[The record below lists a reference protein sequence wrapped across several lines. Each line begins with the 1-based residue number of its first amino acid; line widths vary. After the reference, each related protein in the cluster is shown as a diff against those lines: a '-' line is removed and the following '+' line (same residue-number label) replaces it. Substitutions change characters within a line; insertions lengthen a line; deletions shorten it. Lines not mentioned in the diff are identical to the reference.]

1 MADSTISNMCE
12 RIRAGD
18 VTMKELD
25 RIAIPARRKQVTKL
39 CSAAGEYGIDEAV
52 EQKLNEAKAFN
63 RHKETLGL
71 ICDHIFNIHV
81 KGECGNRMCLHFAF
95 L

>member
-1 MADSTISNMCE
+1 MADSTIGNMCE
-12 RIRAGD
+12 RIHAGD
-18 VTMKELD
+18 ITMKELD
-25 RIAIPARRKQVTKL
+25 RIAIPAIRKQMTKL
-39 CSAAGEYGIDEAV
+39 CSAAGEYGIEEAL

-71 ICDHIFNIHV
+71 ICDHIFDIHV
-81 KGECGNRMCLHFAF
+81 KGECNGNVLAF